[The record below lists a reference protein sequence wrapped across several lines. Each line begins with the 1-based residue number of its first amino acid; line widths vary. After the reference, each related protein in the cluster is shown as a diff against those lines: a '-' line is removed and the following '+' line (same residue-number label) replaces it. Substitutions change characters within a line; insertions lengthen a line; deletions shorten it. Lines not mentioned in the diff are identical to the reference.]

1 MVTFFKSLRGKKI
14 DAECDN
20 SAPADRTLKADSL
33 LNSNSQLAGAQSPA
47 SSVHPITASPSH
59 SNGTTDTVLSP
70 QQLSATAP
78 VSDDVLCDRKIAA
91 KSSSTYGDEKLM
103 IWCRRAA
110 IVVVQLCSTQQ
121 MLLLRHCAV
130 ANGAVKRFPQLS
142 RALHYHFACAC
153 SPPLHSLSVC
163 AQDAFATAAYEA
175 YGTDDGQYDSP
186 YSTNDTASAS
196 KEEILAMRH

>member
-91 KSSSTYGDEKLM
+91 KSSSTYGDEKL
-103 IWCRRAA
+103 
-110 IVVVQLCSTQQ
+110 
-121 MLLLRHCAV
+121 
-130 ANGAVKRFPQLS
+130 
-142 RALHYHFACAC
+142 
-153 SPPLHSLSVC
+153 
-163 AQDAFATAAYEA
+163 
-175 YGTDDGQYDSP
+175 
-186 YSTNDTASAS
+186 
-196 KEEILAMRH
+196 